1 MKLIKVI
8 PAVLVLFFFTSSA
21 NAIEQW
27 GVKVGYTS
35 AVQVWEHEWIDEDDI
50 SRRWG
55 INFGVFAEFFDY
67 HNISLITGLDYIPK
81 GMGYETEV
89 TDELGY
95 PDGTK
100 TSYTLYHYVSVPILA
115 KYSVEREFA
124 SPYILLGPRVSYFVS
139 YAEGDNANWEIEDEW
154 TDLVLELTMGFGV
167 EKKFLSDRTLLIEFM
182 YSYEPFWQYEGYNVI
197 TEENFRVKNN
207 TCSVSAGMGF

>member
-8 PAVLVLFFFTSSA
+8 PAALILFLLTSSA

-27 GVKVGYTS
+27 GVKIGYTS
-35 AVQVWEHEWIDEDDI
+35 AVQVWEHEWIDQDDI
-50 SRRWG
+50 SRKWG
-55 INFGVFAEFFDY
+55 INFGVFAELFDY

-81 GMGYETEV
+81 GMGYETNV
-89 TDELGY
+89 FDEMGY
-95 PDGTK
+95 PQGTK
-100 TSYTLYHYVSVPILA
+100 ISYILYHYVSVPVLA

-124 SPYILLGPRVSYFVS
+124 SPYILLGPRVSSFVS
-139 YAEGDNANWEIEDEW
+139 YAEDINWGIEDEW
-154 TDLVLELTMGFGV
+154 NDWVLELTMGFGV

-182 YSYEPFWQYEGYNVI
+182 YSYEPLWQYEGYNII

-207 TCSVSAGMGF
+207 TWCVSAGMGF